1 MFMEQSH
8 NKQVASVDI
17 FPTQCSSSIGVI
29 RVSFTV
35 RNDSLMRVMLFVQ
48 HKVTGWLW
56 VNLIFHLKVLYTA
69 FSVYTLFQDMIDKT
83 NLILITDQPPHKKGK
98 WQMKTEMTIA
108 ITMTVT
114 IRMTMTMITACSA
127 FNWRHRGM
135 NGFLLERTNNS
146 FNHSWLHLH
155 CVMIQAEQQGW
166 WWQCLILYKMID
178 NFNQMIKRQQLCI

>member
-17 FPTQCSSSIGVI
+17 FPTQCSSSIGSNGVI
-29 RVSFTV
+29 IVSFTV
-35 RNDSLMRVMLFVQ
+35 RNDSLMRVMLFIQ
-48 HKVTGWLW
+48 HTVTGWLW
-56 VNLIFHLKVLYTA
+56 VNKIFHLKVLHTA
-69 FSVYTLFQDMIDKT
+69 YSVHTLFSRHDWQT

-98 WQMKTEMTIA
+98 WQMATEMTIA
-108 ITMTVT
+108 ITMKVT
-114 IRMTMTMITACSA
+114 FRMTMTMMTT

-166 WWQCLILYKMID
+166 WRQCLILCKMID
-178 NFNQMIKRQQLCI
+178 NFNQMIQWQQLWI